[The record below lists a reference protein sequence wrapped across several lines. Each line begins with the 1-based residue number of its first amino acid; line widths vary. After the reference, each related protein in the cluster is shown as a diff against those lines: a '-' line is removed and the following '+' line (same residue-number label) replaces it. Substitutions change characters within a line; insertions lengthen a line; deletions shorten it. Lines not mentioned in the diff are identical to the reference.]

1 MVSLGLPG
9 RPVVKSQPAHAGDTG
24 SIPGLRRPPGG
35 GCGNPRQFSCLGNPM
50 DREAWQA
57 NVHGV
62 TKELDMNRCWVLGGK
77 VLQGGL
83 QRERITRARIR
94 HNLSDIFTSLRNHPT
109 LLVEAVTSLPAFKE
123 RGHRM
128 RLLMGRVS
136 KNLGFMF

>member
-9 RPVVKSQPAHAGDTG
+9 RPVVKSQPAHAVDTG
-24 SIPGLRRPPGG
+24 STPGLRRPPGG

-62 TKELDMNRCWVLGGK
+62 TKELDMNCCWVLGGK

-94 HNLSDIFTSLRNHPT
+94 HNLSAFFTSLRNHPT
-109 LLVEAVTSLPAFKE
+109 LLVEAVTSLPTFKE
-123 RGHRM
+123 RGYRM